1 MKLLAIA
8 LTGLLALAVL
18 GSAIFV
24 VVARHDSRTQF
35 TVLERLV
42 GERDELNIEWGRLQL
57 EQATWADPHRIEQVA
72 TRDLGMRFTPPSER
86 RVLP

>member
-1 MKLLAIA
+1 LKLLAIA
-8 LTGLLALAVL
+8 LTALLALAVV
-18 GSAIFV
+18 GSALFV
-24 VVARHDSRTQF
+24 VVARHDSRTSF

-57 EQATWADPHRIEQVA
+57 EQATWADPSRIERVA

>member
-1 MKLLAIA
+1 MKLLALA

-18 GSAIFV
+18 GTAIFV
-24 VVARHDSRTQF
+24 VVARHDSRTHF